1 MAVRRVLMSADA
13 VGGVWTFALELADGL
28 VRHGI
33 EVLLAVLGPA
43 PDGGRLRAAQRV
55 PGLRLAHR
63 DFPLEWMREA
73 SDENQEAAGRW
84 LLELAGEFEP
94 DVVHLNHF
102 CHGGL
107 PWPAP
112 SVVVAHSCVATWHE
126 YVRGTPAGPE
136 WDDYRRRVAEGLKG
150 ATLVVAPTRS
160 MLDDLQRLYGALGK
174 VAVVHNGRRP
184 DAFPAARKQPFVLC
198 AARVWDEAKNVAAL
212 DAAAPMVQWPIRV
225 AGDVRHPE
233 GGNARFDHVEL
244 LGALGEGGMASQFAH
259 AAIYV
264 LPARYEPFGLSVLEA
279 AFAGCAL
286 VLGDIPSLR
295 ELWEDTAYYV
305 PPGDPAAIAGTI
317 NDLARDRRALH
328 AHGVRARRHAR
339 RYTAERMVARW
350 RDTYRQLAR
359 EDREPCA
366 S

>member
-1 MAVRRVLMSADA
+1 MMSADA
-13 VGGVWTFALELADGL
+13 VGGVWTFALELAEGL
-28 VRHGI
+28 GRHGI
-33 EVLLAVLGPA
+33 EVLLAVLGPS
-43 PDGGRLRAAQRV
+43 PDGGRLRAAQRI

-73 SDENQEAAGRW
+73 NDANQEAAGKW
-84 LLELAGEFEP
+84 LLDLAEDFAP

-107 PWPAP
+107 PWSAP
-112 SVVVAHSCVATWHE
+112 CIVVAHSCVATWHE
-126 YVRGTPAGPE
+126 YVRGTPPGAE
-136 WDDYRRRVAEGLKG
+136 WDGYRRRVAEGLAG

-160 MLDDLQRLYGALGK
+160 MLDDLQRLYGGLRK
-174 VAVVHNGRRP
+174 VSVLHNGRRP
-184 DAFPAARKQPFVLC
+184 DAFPAARKQPYVLC
-198 AARVWDEAKNVAAL
+198 AARAWDEAKNVAAL
-212 DAAAPMVQWPIRV
+212 DAAAPLACWPVRV

-233 GGNARFDHVEL
+233 GGHARFDHVQL
-244 LGALGEGGMASQFAH
+244 LGALSEGSMAGQFAH

-279 AFAGCAL
+279 AFAGCTL

-295 ELWEDTAYYV
+295 ELWEDNACYV
-305 PPGDPAAIAGTI
+305 APDDPPAIAAAINA
-317 NDLARDRRALH
+317 LAKDRRMLH
-328 AHGVRARRHAR
+328 SRGMRARRHAR

-359 EDREPCA
+359 EGDSCA